1 MKALR
6 ILKGN
11 RLELV
16 NRGSVAL
23 APWEVR
29 ISVAISLVCGSDIKS
44 IRLSSS
50 EDRIPGHEFAGIITE
65 VSNQAREIL
74 NVGDRVTAFPMMP
87 CHSCFNCK
95 KRNYRDCEFKESL
108 GGDVWPGSFATE
120 LIIDSRM
127 AIVLPRELSME
138 QGAMLE
144 HLCCAYRFAKEAIES
159 SFHVDSQIL
168 IIGDGP
174 IAIGNLQ
181 MLLLE
186 GYKNISILGK
196 HRNRLRFAEELG
208 AHNVFHID
216 ELGDRG
222 NIYQQKFDIC
232 VLSAPS
238 EAMILD
244 LSKAFSYG
252 ARIVEQ
258 TRFLDEN
265 LKQLLVSC
273 GFVFKRAF
281 AYHLSDFTE
290 VAHLVITGTI
300 KTDRLVTNRFS
311 LETFGSGYPDV
322 LAKHNNMKVAIICDE
337 TLFDSQNWI
346 KN

>member
-6 ILKGN
+6 VLKGN

-16 NRGSVAL
+16 NRGSVVL

-29 ISVAISLVCGSDIKS
+29 VSVAISLVCGSDIKN

-95 KRNYRDCEFKESL
+95 KRNYRDCEFKQSL
-108 GGDVWPGSFATE
+108 GGDEWPGSFATE
-120 LIIDSRM
+120 LIIDARM
-127 AIVLPRELSME
+127 AVVLPREISME

-144 HLCCAYRFAKEAIES
+144 HLCCAYRFAKEAVES
-159 SFHVDSQIL
+159 SFHVDSHIL

-186 GYKNISILGK
+186 GYKNISIIGK
-196 HRNRLRFAEELG
+196 HWHRLKFAEELG
-208 AHNVFHID
+208 ALNVFHLD

-222 NIYQQKFDIC
+222 FIFQQKIDIC

-265 LKQLLVSC
+265 LKQFLVSR

-290 VAHLVITGTI
+290 VAHLIITGTI
-300 KTDRLVTNRFS
+300 KTDRLVTNRLS
-311 LETFGSGYPDV
+311 LETFSSGYPDV
-322 LAKHNNMKVAIICDE
+322 LAKHKNMKVAIICDDV
-337 TLFDSQNWI
+337 LFDS
-346 KN
+346 